1 MDNEAKLMGIKLY
14 RICKLDYLYLLYQ
27 VYVLHI
33 EYIGVYGKMEPIKKL
48 FFSSFYLVEIG
59 VNKRFT
65 KELHEN
71 TDIYIKNLSQPYN
84 ALSVLIPVDF
94 IA

>member
-48 FFSSFYLVEIG
+48 FFSSFYL
-59 VNKRFT
+59 
-65 KELHEN
+65 
-71 TDIYIKNLSQPYN
+71 
-84 ALSVLIPVDF
+84 
-94 IA
+94 

>member
-33 EYIGVYGKMEPIKKL
+33 EYIGVYGRMEPIKKL
-48 FFSSFYLVEIG
+48 FFFFISFSRDWCEQKIHKGIAQKYWYLYQKLV
-59 VNKRFT
+59 
-65 KELHEN
+65 
-71 TDIYIKNLSQPYN
+71 P
-84 ALSVLIPVDF
+84 AL
-94 IA
+94 